1 MNKYKGII
9 FDLDGTLLN
18 TIEDI
23 SDSMNEVLQAF
34 NLNTYSYEE
43 YKHKIGG
50 GFRNLILNSF
60 PEGTDENTISRAL
73 EMLLKIYSEK
83 YINKTQPY
91 DGINKLLNLLVERDM
106 KLGVNSNK
114 KDEYTKNLIYKFFDS
129 IPFIDV
135 YGQRENVQIKPDPT
149 TALEI
154 AENMNLKPEEIL
166 FIGDSNTDILT
177 AKNAHMDSVGVLWG
191 FRSREE
197 LSKHGAKY
205 IVSDW
210 KEILD
215 IVE

>member
-43 YKHKIGG
+43 YKQKIGG

-60 PEGTDENTISRAL
+60 PEGANENTIDKAL
-73 EMLLKIYSEK
+73 DMLFKIYSEN
-83 YINKTQPY
+83 YINKTRPY
-91 DGINKLLNLLVERDM
+91 DGIDDLLNSLVEKNI
-106 KLGVNSNK
+106 KLAVNSNK
-114 KDEYTKNLIYKFFDS
+114 KDEYTKNLIYRFFDG
-129 IPFIDV
+129 IPFTDI
-135 YGQRENVQIKPDPT
+135 YGQRENIQIKPDPT
-149 TALEI
+149 AALEI
-154 AENMNLKPEEIL
+154 AENINLKPEEIL
-166 FIGDSNTDILT
+166 FIGDTKTDILT
-177 AKNAHMDSVGVLWG
+177 GKNAHMDSVGVLWG

-197 LSKHGAKY
+197 LSKYGAKY

-215 IVE
+215 IIR

>member
-23 SDSMNEVLQAF
+23 SDSMNEVLKAF

-43 YKHKIGG
+43 YKQKIGG
-50 GFRNLILNSF
+50 GFRNLVLNSF
-60 PEGTDENTISRAL
+60 PKDANENTIDKAL
-73 EMLLKIYSEK
+73 DMLFKIYSEN
-83 YINKTQPY
+83 YINKTRPY
-91 DGINKLLNLLVERDM
+91 DGIEDLLYLLAEKNIKLA
-106 KLGVNSNK
+106 VNSNK
-114 KDEYTKNLIYKFFDS
+114 KDEYTKNLIYRFFHG
-129 IPFIDV
+129 IPFTDI
-135 YGQRENVQIKPDPT
+135 YGQRENIQIKPDPT
-149 TALEI
+149 AALEI

-166 FIGDSNTDILT
+166 FIGDTKTDVLT
-177 AKNAHMDSVGVLWG
+177 GKNAHMDSVGVLWG

-197 LSKHGAKY
+197 LSKYGAKY

-215 IVE
+215 IVG